1 MPNRDDWTEMHH
13 LAYVY
18 AAVASSDGSVTNEE
32 LEVLCYKL
40 HQWNEDIDVN
50 ELVQIVMTAV
60 AALACLGAARAV
72 SRRRDV
78 RRSVAAWTL
87 LLIAGATLQFFSDIP
102 AMTSKQNA
110 GALAGGPITE
120 WPRTIP
126 VRLKPDGR
134 DPLFV
139 ATLGDV
145 ATSLA
150 DGAFD
155 PVRDRGPLG

>member
-60 AALACLGAARAV
+60 AALGQDKDEDDDAPLRE
-72 SRRRDV
+72 SI
-78 RRSVAAWTL
+78 SLVAA
-87 LLIAGATLQFFSDIP
+87 
-102 AMTSKQNA
+102 
-110 GALAGGPITE
+110 ALDD
-120 WPRTIP
+120 
-126 VRLKPDGR
+126 DG
-134 DPLFV
+134 LS
-139 ATLGDV
+139 AALGDLLSI
-145 ATSLA
+145 AAA
-150 DGAFD
+150 DGALVAD
-155 PVRDRGPLG
+155 EGDLLVMIREAWEPHGP